1 VGEQSSGDPSGVDP
15 GDRFGDRLSEIR
27 RFGEGI
33 RDAVPPRVRKGLRR
47 ALSVAF
53 FAVIGFVLVRQLSG
67 TDWPEVLRAVPRS
80 PWFYVLFVARFFLL
94 PVTDALSYSAVW
106 ATNLFRH
113 FGAFLMKRLLN
124 SSFSAG
130 SGDVYLLLWSVN
142 TLRVSYRKAFSAAK
156 DVTLLSAAAANTI
169 AVLFLG
175 AYLAYGDL
183 SLMESVRPGVLGLI
197 IGVTLATA
205 VLSLLVIRFR
215 GTVLAVDT
223 PVMWRIFGYHGV
235 RSILRIVLL
244 GLQWTVGLPG
254 SSFSDWISLLVVDL
268 LVSRT
273 PFVPAREF
281 LFLSL
286 ALGLAGTIDAPEAQ
300 VTALFLTDTAL
311 LQVGALGSLIA
322 AMVWRSKP
330 HPLPTID

>member
-1 VGEQSSGDPSGVDP
+1 MGEQSSGEPSRVDRA
-15 GDRFGDRLSEIR
+15 DRFGARVAELP
-27 RFGEGI
+27 RFGKRI
-33 RDAVPPRVRKGLRR
+33 RDAMPPGLRQGLRR
-47 ALSVAF
+47 ALSLGF
-53 FAVIGFVLVRQLSG
+53 FAVIGVVLVRQLSG

-124 SSFSAG
+124 SSFSVG
-130 SGDVYLLLWSVN
+130 SGDVYLLLWTVS
-142 TLRVSYRKAFSAAK
+142 TLQVSYRKAFSAAK
-156 DVTLLSAAAANTI
+156 DVTLLSAAAANAV
-169 AVLFLG
+169 AVLVLG

-183 SLMESVRPGVLGLI
+183 SLMESVSPGVLGLI

-205 VLSLLVIRFR
+205 LLSLLVFRFR

-254 SSFSDWISLLVVDL
+254 SRLSDWISLLIVDL

-273 PFVPAREF
+273 PLVPAREF

-311 LQVGALGSLIA
+311 LQIGAVASLIA

-330 HPLPTID
+330 HPLPVKD